1 MGLTVTDILESISDE
16 KALGLFKTIALT
28 KPDSEILITKTQL
41 SRKQYYSRMSV
52 LMRSGLVKRNKS
64 RYALTAFGKVI
75 YDIEITIEIALEN
88 LWKLR
93 AVDLVQVEEALS
105 KEEQTR
111 ILDTNRQCEDKG
123 RTSCQDKLIL
133 FRQECVSKDK
143 EGEMDL

>member
-1 MGLTVTDILESISDE
+1 MGLIVAYILESISDE
-16 KALGLFKTIALT
+16 KALALFKTIALA

-52 LMRSGLVKRNKS
+52 LMRSGLVRRNKG
-64 RYALTAFGKVI
+64 RYALTAFGKVV

-111 ILDTNRQCEDKG
+111 ILNT
-123 RTSCQDKLIL
+123 LID
-133 FRQECVSKDK
+133 SAKIKDV
-143 EGEMDL
+143 LLARIVNPF

>member
-1 MGLTVTDILESISDE
+1 MGLTVADILESISDE
-16 KALGLFKTIALT
+16 KALALFKTIALA
-28 KPDSEILITKTQL
+28 KPNSGILITKTQL

-52 LMRSGLVKRNKS
+52 LMRSGLVKRDNG

-111 ILDTNRQCEDKG
+111 ILDT
-123 RTSCQDKLIL
+123 LID
-133 FRQECVSKDK
+133 SAKIK
-143 EGEMDL
+143 EVLLARLS

>member
-1 MGLTVTDILESISDE
+1 VGLTVADILESISDE
-16 KALGLFKTIALT
+16 KALALFKTIALA

-52 LMRSGLVKRNKS
+52 LMRSGLVKRNKG

-93 AVDLVQVEEALS
+93 AVDLVQVEEALP

-111 ILDTNRQCEDKG
+111 ILDT
-123 RTSCQDKLIL
+123 LID
-133 FRQECVSKDK
+133 SAKIK
-143 EGEMDL
+143 EVLLARIS

>member
-1 MGLTVTDILESISDE
+1 VGLTVTDILESISDE

-52 LMRSGLVKRNKS
+52 LMRSGLVKRNKG

-111 ILDTNRQCEDKG
+111 ILDT
-123 RTSCQDKLIL
+123 LIDS
-133 FRQECVSKDK
+133 VKIKDV
-143 EGEMDL
+143 LLARIS

>member
-1 MGLTVTDILESISDE
+1 MGLTVADILESISDE
-16 KALGLFKTIALT
+16 KALALFKTIALA

-52 LMRSGLVKRNKS
+52 LMRSGLVKRKNG

-105 KEEQTR
+105 KEEQTK
-111 ILDTNRQCEDKG
+111 ILDT
-123 RTSCQDKLIL
+123 LID
-133 FRQECVSKDK
+133 SAKIKDV
-143 EGEMDL
+143 LLARIVNPF

>member
-52 LMRSGLVKRNKS
+52 LMRSGLVKRNKG

-93 AVDLVQVEEALS
+93 AVDLVQVQEALS

-111 ILDTNRQCEDKG
+111 ILDT
-123 RTSCQDKLIL
+123 LID
-133 FRQECVSKDK
+133 SAKIKDV
-143 EGEMDL
+143 LLARIS

>member
-1 MGLTVTDILESISDE
+1 MSLTVAHILDSISDE
-16 KALGLFKTIALT
+16 KALGLLKTIALA

-52 LMRSGLVKRNKS
+52 LMRSGLVKRNKG

-105 KEEQTR
+105 KEEQTK
-111 ILDTNRQCEDKG
+111 ILDT
-123 RTSCQDKLIL
+123 LID
-133 FRQECVSKDK
+133 STKIKDV
-143 EGEMDL
+143 LLARIS

>member
-1 MGLTVTDILESISDE
+1 VGLTVTDILESISDE

-28 KPDSEILITKTQL
+28 KPDSDILITKTQL

-52 LMRSGLVKRNKS
+52 LMRSGLVKRNKG
-64 RYALTAFGKVI
+64 RYALTAFGKVV

-111 ILDTNRQCEDKG
+111 ILDT
-123 RTSCQDKLIL
+123 LID
-133 FRQECVSKDK
+133 STKIKDV
-143 EGEMDL
+143 LLARIS

>member
-1 MGLTVTDILESISDE
+1 MSLTVADILESISDE
-16 KALGLFKTIALT
+16 KALGLFKTIALA

-52 LMRSGLVKRNKS
+52 LMRSGLVKRNKG

-105 KEEQTR
+105 KEEQTK
-111 ILDTNRQCEDKG
+111 ILDT
-123 RTSCQDKLIL
+123 LID
-133 FRQECVSKDK
+133 SAKIKDV
-143 EGEMDL
+143 LTARIS

>member
-1 MGLTVTDILESISDE
+1 VGLTVADILESISDE
-16 KALGLFKTIALT
+16 KALALFKIIALA

-52 LMRSGLVKRNKS
+52 LMRSGLVNRNKG

-75 YDIEITIEIALEN
+75 HDIEITIEIALEN

-93 AVDLVQVEEALS
+93 AVDLLQVEKALS

-111 ILDTNRQCEDKG
+111 ILDT
-123 RTSCQDKLIL
+123 LID
-133 FRQECVSKDK
+133 SAKIKDV
-143 EGEMDL
+143 LLARIS

>member
-28 KPDSEILITKTQL
+28 EPDSDILITKTQL

-52 LMRSGLVKRNKS
+52 LMRSGLIKRNKG

-111 ILDTNRQCEDKG
+111 ILDT
-123 RTSCQDKLIL
+123 LID
-133 FRQECVSKDK
+133 SAKIKDV
-143 EGEMDL
+143 LLARIS

>member
-1 MGLTVTDILESISDE
+1 VGLTVADILESISDE
-16 KALGLFKTIALT
+16 KALGLFKTIALA

-52 LMRSGLVKRNKS
+52 LMRSGLVKRNKG

-111 ILDTNRQCEDKG
+111 ILDT
-123 RTSCQDKLIL
+123 LID
-133 FRQECVSKDK
+133 SAKIKDV
-143 EGEMDL
+143 LLARIS

>member
-1 MGLTVTDILESISDE
+1 VGLTVADILESISDE
-16 KALGLFKTIALT
+16 KALALFKTIALA

-52 LMRSGLVKRNKS
+52 LMRSGLVRRNKG
-64 RYALTAFGKVI
+64 RYALTAFGKVV

-105 KEEQTR
+105 REEQTR
-111 ILDTNRQCEDKG
+111 ILDT
-123 RTSCQDKLIL
+123 LID
-133 FRQECVSKDK
+133 SAKIKDV
-143 EGEMDL
+143 LLARIS

>member
-1 MGLTVTDILESISDE
+1 MGLTVADILESISDE
-16 KALGLFKTIALT
+16 KALGLFKTIALA

-52 LMRSGLVKRNKS
+52 LMRSGLVRRNKG
-64 RYALTAFGKVI
+64 RYALTAFGKVV
-75 YDIEITIEIALEN
+75 YDIEITIDIALEN

-111 ILDTNRQCEDKG
+111 ILNT
-123 RTSCQDKLIL
+123 LID
-133 FRQECVSKDK
+133 SAKIKDV
-143 EGEMDL
+143 LLARIVNPF

>member
-1 MGLTVTDILESISDE
+1 VGLTVTDILESISDE

-52 LMRSGLVKRNKS
+52 LMRSGLVKRNKG

-93 AVDLVQVEEALS
+93 AVD
-105 KEEQTR
+105 
-111 ILDTNRQCEDKG
+111 
-123 RTSCQDKLIL
+123 
-133 FRQECVSKDK
+133 
-143 EGEMDL
+143 

>member
-1 MGLTVTDILESISDE
+1 VGLTVADILESISDE
-16 KALGLFKTIALT
+16 KALALFKTIALAE
-28 KPDSEILITKTQL
+28 PDSEILITKTQL

-52 LMRSGLVKRNKS
+52 LMRSGLVKRNRG

-88 LWKLR
+88 VWKLR

-111 ILDTNRQCEDKG
+111 ILDT
-123 RTSCQDKLIL
+123 LID
-133 FRQECVSKDK
+133 SAKIKDV
-143 EGEMDL
+143 LLARIS

>member
-16 KALGLFKTIALT
+16 KALALFKTIALA
-28 KPDSEILITKTQL
+28 KPNSEILISRTQL

-52 LMRSGLVKRNKS
+52 LMRSGLVKRDNG

-111 ILDTNRQCEDKG
+111 ILDT
-123 RTSCQDKLIL
+123 LID
-133 FRQECVSKDK
+133 SAKIK
-143 EGEMDL
+143 EVLLARLS

>member
-1 MGLTVTDILESISDE
+1 MGLTVADILESISDE
-16 KALGLFKTIALT
+16 KALGLFKTIALA

-52 LMRSGLVKRNKS
+52 LMRSGLVKRNKG

-105 KEEQTR
+105 KEEQTK
-111 ILDTNRQCEDKG
+111 ILDT
-123 RTSCQDKLIL
+123 LID
-133 FRQECVSKDK
+133 SAKIKDV
-143 EGEMDL
+143 LLARIS

>member
-28 KPDSEILITKTQL
+28 KPDSDILITKTQL

-52 LMRSGLVKRNKS
+52 LMRSGLVKRNKG

-111 ILDTNRQCEDKG
+111 ILDT
-123 RTSCQDKLIL
+123 LID
-133 FRQECVSKDK
+133 STKIKDV
-143 EGEMDL
+143 LLARIS

>member
-28 KPDSEILITKTQL
+28 KPDSDILITKTQL

-52 LMRSGLVKRNKS
+52 LMRSGLVKRNKG

-111 ILDTNRQCEDKG
+111 ILDT
-123 RTSCQDKLIL
+123 LID
-133 FRQECVSKDK
+133 SAKIKDV
-143 EGEMDL
+143 LLARIS

>member
-1 MGLTVTDILESISDE
+1 VGLTVADILESISDE
-16 KALGLFKTIALT
+16 KALALFKTIALA

-52 LMRSGLVKRNKS
+52 LMRSGLVKRNKG

-111 ILDTNRQCEDKG
+111 ILDT
-123 RTSCQDKLIL
+123 LID
-133 FRQECVSKDK
+133 SAKIKDV
-143 EGEMDL
+143 LLARIS

>member
-1 MGLTVTDILESISDE
+1 MGLTVADILESISDE
-16 KALGLFKTIALT
+16 KALALFKTIALA
-28 KPDSEILITKTQL
+28 KPNSEILITKTQL

-52 LMRSGLVKRNKS
+52 LMRSGLVKRDNG

-111 ILDTNRQCEDKG
+111 ILDT
-123 RTSCQDKLIL
+123 LID
-133 FRQECVSKDK
+133 SAKIK
-143 EGEMDL
+143 EVLLARLS

>member
-1 MGLTVTDILESISDE
+1 MGLTVADILESISDE

-52 LMRSGLVKRNKS
+52 LMRSGLVKRNKG

-111 ILDTNRQCEDKG
+111 ILDT
-123 RTSCQDKLIL
+123 LID
-133 FRQECVSKDK
+133 SAKIKDV
-143 EGEMDL
+143 LLARIS

>member
-1 MGLTVTDILESISDE
+1 VGLTVTDILESISDE

-52 LMRSGLVKRNKS
+52 LMRSGLVKRNKG

-111 ILDTNRQCEDKG
+111 ILDT
-123 RTSCQDKLIL
+123 LID
-133 FRQECVSKDK
+133 STKIKDV
-143 EGEMDL
+143 LLARIS

>member
-1 MGLTVTDILESISDE
+1 VGLTVADILESISDE
-16 KALGLFKTIALT
+16 KALALFKTIALA

-52 LMRSGLVKRNKS
+52 LMRSGLVKRKNG

-93 AVDLVQVEEALS
+93 AVDLVQVQEALS

-111 ILDTNRQCEDKG
+111 ILDT
-123 RTSCQDKLIL
+123 LID
-133 FRQECVSKDK
+133 SAKIKDV
-143 EGEMDL
+143 LLARIVNPF

>member
-1 MGLTVTDILESISDE
+1 VGLTVTDILESISDE

-52 LMRSGLVKRNKS
+52 LMRSGLVKRNKG

-111 ILDTNRQCEDKG
+111 ILDT
-123 RTSCQDKLIL
+123 LID
-133 FRQECVSKDK
+133 SAKIKDV
-143 EGEMDL
+143 LLARIS

>member
-52 LMRSGLVKRNKS
+52 LMRSGLVKRNKG
-64 RYALTAFGKVI
+64 RYALTAFGKVV

-111 ILDTNRQCEDKG
+111 ILDT
-123 RTSCQDKLIL
+123 LID
-133 FRQECVSKDK
+133 SAKIKDV
-143 EGEMDL
+143 LLARIS

>member
-1 MGLTVTDILESISDE
+1 MGLTVADILESISDE
-16 KALGLFKTIALT
+16 KALGLFKTIALA

-52 LMRSGLVKRNKS
+52 LMRSGLVKRNKG

-111 ILDTNRQCEDKG
+111 ILDT
-123 RTSCQDKLIL
+123 LID
-133 FRQECVSKDK
+133 SAKIKDV
-143 EGEMDL
+143 LLASIS

>member
-1 MGLTVTDILESISDE
+1 VGLTVTDILESISDE
-16 KALGLFKTIALT
+16 KALGLFKTIALA

-52 LMRSGLVKRNKS
+52 LMRSGLVKRNKG

-111 ILDTNRQCEDKG
+111 ILDT
-123 RTSCQDKLIL
+123 LID
-133 FRQECVSKDK
+133 SAKIKDV
-143 EGEMDL
+143 LLARIS

>member
-1 MGLTVTDILESISDE
+1 VGLTVADILESISDE
-16 KALGLFKTIALT
+16 KALALFKTIALA

-52 LMRSGLVKRNKS
+52 LMRSGLVKRNKG
-64 RYALTAFGKVI
+64 RYALTVFGKVI

-111 ILDTNRQCEDKG
+111 ILDT
-123 RTSCQDKLIL
+123 LID
-133 FRQECVSKDK
+133 SAKIKDV
-143 EGEMDL
+143 LLARIS